1 MARMRK
7 LPIRHTDKEQRASN
21 PHIPFTV
28 GLRAQATCRSGLT
41 LQGQVLRQLVSTIG
55 IISGFCLLLL
65 VLWLPLRIAY
75 AAEPATID
83 PRTLTFKAIEFVQPE
98 PDRVV
103 LENGMV
109 IYLLED
115 HELPLI
121 TIGVLMRTGGWLD
134 PPDKVGL
141 AALTGNVMLT
151 GGGGGLSAA
160 EVDDELAQFAGR
172 MSIAIDR
179 QSGSASIDVMRKDL
193 QQALRLF
200 AGVLRT
206 PAFDPARVDLAKL
219 QAMERIR
226 RREDEP
232 ESIASREFSK
242 LLYGP
247 GHPTARES
255 SAESVGRI
263 RREDLIAF
271 HQNTIHPNGIILG
284 VTGDFVKD
292 EIVASLREAFG
303 DWQRGTVPEVK
314 IDDVPES
321 EAARAVVHFIS
332 KDTSQTHLRAGRL
345 SVKETDTDYVP
356 LLLANDI
363 LGGNSL
369 IGRLFN
375 EVRTKRGLAYSVGSE
390 LSTGMYNQGMWLVWA
405 ETKLPST
412 KEVLGQLVGNIE
424 RMRTE
429 PVSDAELTQAKDS
442 YVNSSVFDVSSSA
455 KIVSRL
461 MKLEYD
467 GLPKDFYQQLREKI
481 LAVSKEDIL
490 AVGRKHL
497 QADHMTIVAVGSGE
511 TLSAELSTFGNVK
524 EISLNSEGEMQG
536 VMTSQLCFDSSK
548 SDPSCSP

>member
-1 MARMRK
+1 VVRVRN
-7 LPIRHTDKEQRASN
+7 LPIRHTDREPRAST
-21 PHIPFTV
+21 PSIPFTV
-28 GLRAQATCRSGLT
+28 GLRAKNTCDSGST
-41 LQGQVLRQLVSTIG
+41 IQWRVLRQTVCATG
-55 IISGFCLLLL
+55 ITVGCCVLLL
-65 VLWLPLRIAY
+65 VLWVPLRTAY
-75 AAEPATID
+75 ATEPALID
-83 PRTLTFKAIEFVQPE
+83 PRTLTFKAIEFVPPE

-109 IYLLED
+109 IYVLED

-121 TIGVLMRTGGWLD
+121 TIDALMRTGSWLD

-141 AALTGNVMLT
+141 AALTGNVMQT
-151 GGGGGLSAA
+151 GGGGGLSAI

-172 MSIAIDR
+172 MTIAIGR
-179 QSGSASIDVMRKDL
+179 QSGSASLDVMPKDL

-232 ESIASREFSK
+232 EAIASREFTK

-247 GHPTARES
+247 GHPIARES
-255 SAESVGRI
+255 SIESVGRI

-284 VTGDFVKD
+284 VTGDFIKD
-292 EIVASLREAFG
+292 EMVASLRQAFG
-303 DWQRGTVPEVK
+303 EWQRGPAPEVK

-321 EAARAVVHFIS
+321 EAAEAVIHFIS

-345 SVKETDTDYVP
+345 SVKETDADYIP
-356 LLLANDI
+356 LLVANDI

-390 LSTGMYNQGMWLVWA
+390 LSTGTYNQGMWLVWA

-412 KEVLGQLVGNIE
+412 KEVLGQLVSNIE

-442 YVNSSVFDVSSSA
+442 YANSSVFDVSSSS
-455 KIVSRL
+455 KIVGQL

-467 GLPKDFYQQLREKI
+467 GLPKDFSQQLREKI
-481 LAVSKEDIL
+481 LTVSKEDIL
-490 AVGRKHL
+490 AVGRKYLRGDHL
-497 QADHMTIVAVGSGE
+497 KIVAVGSGE
-511 TLSAELSTFGNVK
+511 TLSEELSTFGNVK
-524 EISLNSEGEMQG
+524 EISLNSGGEMHG
-536 VMTSQLCFDSSK
+536 VMTSQLCFDSSQ
-548 SDPSCSP
+548 SDPSCSR